1 MTARSA
7 NAAIRAKVGRLNMS
21 VHCTVGLMD
30 QPVMSFESKAA
41 FTAWLAENHDKSDGI
56 WIKIGKKGAG
66 VESVVVTETLDVAL
80 CFGWIDGQRKPL
92 DEQFFLQKYTPR
104 RARSK
109 WSKRN
114 IGLTEK
120 LIEAGEMR
128 EPGHAEIERAKA
140 DGRWDAAYDS
150 PANIQVPP
158 DLQAELDARP
168 EAAAFFAT
176 LNSTNRYS
184 ILYRLHDAKR
194 PETRAR
200 RLEQFVAMLER
211 GETLY

>member
-1 MTARSA
+1 
-7 NAAIRAKVGRLNMS
+7 
-21 VHCTVGLMD
+21 
-30 QPVMSFESKAA
+30 MSFESKAA

-80 CFGWIDGQRKPL
+80 CFGWIDGQRKPF
-92 DEQFFLQKYTPR
+92 DERFFLQKYTPR

-150 PANIQVPP
+150 PANMQVPP

-168 EAAAFFAT
+168 AAAEFFAG